1 MRAKQLKYLDQ
12 DVMTGILLE
21 TRRLF

>member
-12 DVMTGILLE
+12 AVMTGIVLE